1 MTATPSHRKAREQHT
16 MTRRIRTVLASTV
29 LAAGIGLGALSATPA
44 LAWGQVSISIAP
56 GSAEQDRI
64 LRTGLGIYAL
74 VNGIQNGAITQN
86 GTGNAAGLSQNG
98 RDNLGIVH
106 QDGNGHNGTVT
117 QSGNG
122 NAYGLFQFGTG
133 TNAHVQQ
140 NGHGGSGLGFVF
152 GW

>member
-1 MTATPSHRKAREQHT
+1 

-86 GTGNAAGLSQNG
+86 GTEVQIA
-98 RDNLGIVH
+98 
-106 QDGNGHNGTVT
+106 T
-117 QSGNG
+117 
-122 NAYGLFQFGTG
+122 AYNWGSSSEARISSSRWAIFPAISSSRCNWVVRSCTWMGE
-133 TNAHVQQ
+133 
-140 NGHGGSGLGFVF
+140 SGLP
-152 GW
+152 WRISRS